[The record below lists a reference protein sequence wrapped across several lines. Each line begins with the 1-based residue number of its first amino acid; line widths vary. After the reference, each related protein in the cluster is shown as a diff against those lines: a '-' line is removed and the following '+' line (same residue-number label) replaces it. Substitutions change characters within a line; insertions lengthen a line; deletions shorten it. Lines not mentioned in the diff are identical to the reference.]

1 MLEFDCGFEDV
12 LPPNW
17 NTFELA
23 VVVAGAA
30 VFPNANPLVLLASV
44 LFAPK
49 AKVEDEDAEAVLEVV
64 VLGAGAVAPEE
75 PPLPKVN
82 MPPELG
88 AVVVSFLA
96 PKLKVSFF
104 GSLLVDPKVN
114 ED

>member
-1 MLEFDCGFEDV
+1 M
-12 LPPNW
+12 
-17 NTFELA
+17 
-23 VVVAGAA
+23 VAGAA

-49 AKVEDEDAEAVLEVV
+49 AKVEDEDADAEAVLEVV

>member
-1 MLEFDCGFEDV
+1 M
-12 LPPNW
+12 
-17 NTFELA
+17 
-23 VVVAGAA
+23 VAGAA

-44 LFAPK
+44 LFAAGAPN
-49 AKVEDEDAEAVLEVV
+49 AKVEDEDEAVLAVV
-64 VLGAGAVAPEE
+64 VLAGTAAPEAA
-75 PPLPKVN
+75 PLPKVN